1 MQGLG
6 LGTCADYTVC
16 KRGSLRGASVGQSVS
31 ACQVFTW
38 LIVCVFLCMHTY
50 IFVCLQ
56 SSHASCCFLLSCGSS
71 FVFCLAAGFCL
82 GAALPV
88 AAHWAQLETSRAFL
102 IVFPRRAAGLLFWG
116 DFCLT
121 GQPLLCRDY
130 IKRGVW
136 WIFPSLCNSWEI
148 KVKVWEFGCTVCWLV
163 FEWGNMI
170 HRVGFTVY
178 FSQHGKCEPE
188 NLQTSGILTLWFHR
202 GRWWARK
209 YKHSIFF
216 IQFSTWL

>member
-1 MQGLG
+1 MQIIL
-6 LGTCADYTVC
+6 YVC

-50 IFVCLQ
+50 IFVCLCLQ

-102 IVFPRRAAGLLFWG
+102 IVFPRRAAGLLFRG

-136 WIFPSLCNSWEI
+136 WIFPSLSNSWEI
-148 KVKVWEFGCTVCWLV
+148 KVKVWEFGCTMCWLV

-209 YKHSIFF
+209 YKHFIFF
-216 IQFSTWL
+216 IQFSTWF